1 MRFSTSET
9 PVEVVLSVVLLVEV
23 VHDGRK
29 NRRLDLSH
37 LRGRVL
43 LPKDLV
49 EPAET
54 AAKSRV
60 EVIFDIVVG
69 SG

>member
-1 MRFSTSET
+1 MSTSKT
-9 PVEVVLSVVLLVEV
+9 TVEVVLSAILLVEV

-29 NRRLDLSH
+29 DRRLDLSH

-43 LPKDLV
+43 LPEDLV
-49 EPAET
+49 ESTET
-54 AAKSRV
+54 ATKSGV

-69 SG
+69 SE